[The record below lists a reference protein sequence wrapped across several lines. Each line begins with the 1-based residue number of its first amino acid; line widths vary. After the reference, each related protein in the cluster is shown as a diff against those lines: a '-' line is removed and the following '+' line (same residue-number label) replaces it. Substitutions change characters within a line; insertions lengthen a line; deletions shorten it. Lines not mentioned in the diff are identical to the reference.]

1 MFSNRSGKV
10 FAFFS
15 VIGLLAAA
23 FLFGFAAGRSAPIPG
38 SRDYALIKEAEDAI
52 RTYGLHEA
60 DRKALTQ
67 GAVRGMLQSI
77 DDPYAAYLDPVALQQ
92 ADDVLSGHFS
102 GVGLLLKQDGKLVDV
117 ISVLENTPAH
127 AAGILQGD
135 ILTHINSR
143 SLDNLSLD
151 QVVSRLRGPGGS
163 QVKIRL
169 EREGHPPM
177 EIALVREPFDLPS
190 VASRM
195 VPKQKMGLVEVVSF
209 TRGVGGTVRE
219 AVRTLAS
226 EGAQGFILDLRGNP
240 GGDFYEAIE
249 VASVFL
255 DGGPVVSSQSRIGPK
270 VPYEARGRPETALP
284 LVVLVDEGSASA
296 SEIVAGAIQDRG
308 RGVIV
313 GTETYGKGVI
323 QQTYRLSDGSAVKLT
338 TASYFTPSGRSI
350 GENGVIPD
358 VNVAG
363 KQSQIARAQEVLK
376 GILVQ
381 STTAVG

>member
-1 MFSNRSGKV
+1 MFTNKSGKV

-15 VIGLLAAA
+15 AVGLLAAA
-23 FLFGFAAGRSAPIPG
+23 FLFGFAAGRSAPMPG
-38 SRDYALIKEAEDAI
+38 SRDYALIQEAEDAI

-60 DRKALTQ
+60 DRKALVQ

-77 DDPYAAYLDPVALQQ
+77 DDPYAAYLDPVAFQQ

-102 GVGLLLKQDGKLVDV
+102 GIGLLLKQDGKLVNV

-127 AAGILQGD
+127 RAGILQAD
-135 ILTHINSR
+135 VLTHINSR
-143 SLDNLSLD
+143 PLDNLSLD

-169 EREGHPPM
+169 EREGQGPL
-177 EIALVREPFDLPS
+177 EIGLVREPFDLPS
-190 VASRM
+190 VTSKM
-195 VPKQKMGLVEVVSF
+195 VPKQKMGMVELISF

-219 AVRTLAS
+219 AVRTLTA

-240 GGDFYEAIE
+240 GGDFYEAVE

-255 DGGPVVSSQSRIGPK
+255 DGGLVVTSQARFGPK
-270 VPYEARGRPETALP
+270 IPYEARGKPESNLP

-363 KQSQIARAQEVLK
+363 RQSQIARAQEVLK

-381 STTAVG
+381 APSAVG